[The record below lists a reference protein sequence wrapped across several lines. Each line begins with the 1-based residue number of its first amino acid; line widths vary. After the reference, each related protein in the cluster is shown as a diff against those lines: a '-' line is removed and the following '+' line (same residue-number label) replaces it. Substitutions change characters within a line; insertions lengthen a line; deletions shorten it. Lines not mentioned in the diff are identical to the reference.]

1 MTQLAPAHQVEGT
14 AARTSLTLWFSLGHL
29 ANDWA
34 PAAIWLLA
42 PAIALAMGL
51 TPAEVGLLITIHSLG
66 AALAYLPAG
75 LLADRVSARGGLLI
89 ATFWWVALGY
99 VIASFA
105 PGFWMLAILLAVAGM
120 GDAAWHPIATGI
132 LTQSSPKR
140 RAHVLGLHAIGGTM
154 AEVLAPLSVGF
165 LLAWFDWQQVLQI
178 SVIPAVLG
186 GIAFF
191 WIRRHV
197 PRSKATAISRGDIA
211 ALWRVWRSF
220 KGMQLIALISF
231 YNMALIALLSMAP
244 LYLQS
249 AHGLSASITG
259 TVFAAM
265 LLVGALMQP
274 YIGLVSDRV
283 GRRVVFL
290 SGNMIAAI
298 ASALVVVFGDAS
310 VVAAIALFIVAASA
324 LVGVRSAGLAATVDF
339 VGQREATTLGL
350 AFALMDGVGAL
361 GGALAGLAA
370 SLSLVYAFIVAAA
383 LAFGSV
389 LVGLTMPL
397 TAADVLS
404 EPSN

>member
-1 MTQLAPAHQVEGT
+1 MTQIAPAHQGVELAPRG
-14 AARTSLTLWFSLGHL
+14 SLTLAFSLGHL

-42 PAIALAMGL
+42 PAIAIAMGL

-89 ATFWWVALGY
+89 ATFWWVAAGY
-99 VIASFA
+99 VVASFA
-105 PGFWMLAILLAVAGM
+105 PGFWTLAILLAIAGM

-132 LTQSSPKR
+132 LTQNSPKR

-178 SVIPAVLG
+178 SVIPALLG

-197 PRSKATAISRGDIA
+197 PRSSATAISRGDIG

-231 YNMALIALLSMAP
+231 YNMALIALLSMTP
-244 LYLQS
+244 LYLQN
-249 AHGLSASITG
+249 AHGLSAGVTG

-265 LLVGALMQP
+265 LLVGALLQP

-290 SGNMIAAI
+290 TGNLLAALAAGTI
-298 ASALVVVFGDAS
+298 VLLGDISVF
-310 VVAAIALFIVAASA
+310 VIIALLIVAASA

-361 GGALAGLAA
+361 GGALAGIAA
-370 SLSLVYAFIVAAA
+370 SFSLAYAFIVAAA

-397 TAADVLS
+397 TTSDVLR
-404 EPSN
+404 EPSG